1 MGTQF
6 NHVAINKR
14 ANVYAE
20 GKCISYTLTFPDHS
34 VKTVGVVMP
43 GGVTFAADTDETVEI
58 VEGQGRVRVGPDGGW
73 TPCQAGYRFH
83 VAGQTRFEIE
93 AEQPVHYVTHMSRNQ
108 APS

>member
-1 MGTQF
+1 MGMQF
-6 NHVAINKR
+6 DHVAINKR

-20 GKCISYTLTFPDHS
+20 GKCISYTLTFPDRT

-58 VEGQGRVRVGPDGGW
+58 VDGLGQVRVGHEGAW
-73 TPCQAGYRFH
+73 TRCQAGYRFH
-83 VAGQTRFEIE
+83 VSAQTRFEIE
-93 AEQPVHYVTHMSRNQ
+93 AEQHVHYVTHMGKGQ